1 MENAKTDWE
10 VRQLAERQIAEL
22 LEKDQSI
29 QEKIRKIREDADR
42 KVKELREEAEKKAR
56 EELDKQNEYF
66 QSLRERGVEK
76 LLKRYLFSELNFGSK
91 PLNFATLAKRFIPD
105 ENSELNIKFVSRLI
119 NELVDQKEI
128 EVNYNHYSIGYP
140 KDIPVYKGGKVTM
153 ELEYK
158 GISRVFE
165 LTHSYESIF
174 EGKMHVPFGGD
185 DDEKYIRTFELDFN
199 NGRSRWEYSSSGIRW
214 DGKED
219 EESDD

>member
-105 ENSELNIKFVSRLI
+105 ENKELNIKFVSRLI
-119 NELVDQKEI
+119 DELVDQEDI
-128 EVNYNHYSIGYP
+128 EVKYNHYSIGYP

-158 GISRVFE
+158 GVARVFE
-165 LTHSYESIF
+165 ITHSYESIF
-174 EGKMHVPFGGD
+174 EGKMHVPFGRD
-185 DDEKYIRTFELDFN
+185 DGEEYIRTFELDFN
-199 NGRSRWEYSSSGIRW
+199 NGRSLWEYSSSGTRW

-219 EESDD
+219 EDSDC